1 MLDWLIGSD
10 KHLYF
15 SITMILSAGV
25 LQMVQKLFNGIAK
38 QICGSWKK
46 KKTTMKKVQKLNEAI
61 LTKAIQPDTQL
72 IPIVDSSKKGEI
84 EACWKLFLEVARQV
98 CPGFQIRADLREP
111 ITDIF
116 YWCIMAD
123 GKKLDPRK
131 GLWLYGNIGTGK
143 TTMLEILR
151 RFCKFVRPY
160 HNGFPYSFR
169 TTNASVVCGEYTQN
183 GHVGIA
189 TYINSERQAFD
200 ELGSESIPTG
210 YYGTPMNVFQYIL
223 QRRYDNRYKSFTHV
237 TTNLSIKQISEYYGP
252 RIYDR
257 CKEMFNFVEM
267 GGRTWRK

>member
-1 MLDWLIGSD
+1 
-10 KHLYF
+10 
-15 SITMILSAGV
+15 
-25 LQMVQKLFNGIAK
+25 MVN
-38 QICGSWKK
+38 
-46 KKTTMKKVQKLNEAI
+46 
-61 LTKAIQPDTQL
+61 KALQPDKRL
-72 IPIVDSSKKGEI
+72 IPIVDSSNEGEVI
-84 EACWKLFLEVARQV
+84 ACWKLFIETAREV
-98 CPGFQIRADLREP
+98 CPEFQLRDDLKKP

-116 YWCIMAD
+116 YWCIMANRN
-123 GKKLDPRK
+123 LNPQK

-143 TTMLEILR
+143 TTMLEIVR
-151 RFCKFVRPY
+151 RFCKLVRPY
-160 HNGFPYSFR
+160 DNKGYPYSFR
-169 TTNASVVCGEYTQN
+169 TTNALEVCGEYSKN

-189 TYINSERQAFD
+189 TYLNSERQAFD

-267 GGRTWRK
+267 GGKTWRK

>member
-1 MLDWLIGSD
+1 
-10 KHLYF
+10 
-15 SITMILSAGV
+15 
-25 LQMVQKLFNGIAK
+25 MVN
-38 QICGSWKK
+38 
-46 KKTTMKKVQKLNEAI
+46 
-61 LTKAIQPDTQL
+61 KALQPDKRL
-72 IPIVDSSKKGEI
+72 IPIVDSSNKGEVD
-84 EACWKLFLEVARQV
+84 ACWKVFLQTAQEV
-98 CPGFQIRADLREP
+98 CPEFQIRDDLRKS

-116 YWCIMAD
+116 YWCIMAN
-123 GKKLDPRK
+123 GNLNPQK

-143 TTMLEILR
+143 TTLLEVVR
-151 RFCKFVRPY
+151 RFCKLVRPY
-160 HNGFPYSFR
+160 DNKGFPYSFR
-169 TTNASVVCGEYTQN
+169 TTNALEVCGEYSTN

-189 TYINSERQAFD
+189 TYINSGRQAFD

-267 GGRTWRK
+267 GGKTWRK